1 MIRLLFFVAAFA
13 IAALPTE
20 AQILGARP
28 ATPRNPSRPVAS
40 AAVAWTPLPVQF
52 SRRSVLWDGMEQV
65 KQVMSFGPGAILE
78 GNWDLFGLWQRIE
91 APGFSVAWTQRANPQ
106 IRLALSALHP
116 AHASVLLEPD
126 RWSAFVG
133 SLLARSAQNVRVLCD
148 DDSLTNPQM
157 LRLMG
162 WRTRVY
168 ECTFTL
174 PAPANQ
180 AQFRLVAGCSN
191 GNAAYVFTLEAP
203 ADGVVA
209 IRREFERILISLE
222 PVTK

>member
-40 AAVAWTPLPVQF
+40 AAVPWTPLPVQF

-78 GNWDLFGLWQRIE
+78 GNWDIFALWQRIE
-91 APGFSVAWTQRANPQ
+91 APGFSVAWVQRGNAQ
-106 IRLALSALHP
+106 VRLTLSALRP
-116 AHASVLLEPD
+116 THAAVLLEPD
-126 RWSAFVG
+126 RWNVFVG
-133 SLLARSAQNVRVLCD
+133 SILVRSAQNVRVLCD
-148 DDSLTNPQM
+148 DDTLTNPQM

-168 ECTFTL
+168 ECTFTV
-174 PAPANQ
+174 PALANQ
-180 AQFRLVAGCSN
+180 AQFRLVAACSD
-191 GNAAYVFTLEAP
+191 GNAAYVFTLEGP
-203 ADGVVA
+203 GDGVA
-209 IRREFERILISLE
+209 ATRREFERILISLE